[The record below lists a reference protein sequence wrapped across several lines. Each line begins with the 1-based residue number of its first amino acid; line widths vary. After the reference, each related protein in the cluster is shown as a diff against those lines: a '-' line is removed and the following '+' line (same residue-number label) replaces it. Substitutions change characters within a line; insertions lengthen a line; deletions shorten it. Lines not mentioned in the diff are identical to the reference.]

1 MNRLESS
8 SIAGREPVRVGVAG
22 CGNVLAVGY
31 LPTIERLRARGLA
44 ELREAVMKGCRGPR
58 FTVDYHEK
66 ARLHP
71 WLSR

>member
-1 MNRLESS
+1 MNGLGPSS
-8 SIAGREPVRVGVAG
+8 TTGREPVRIGVVG
-22 CGNVLAVGY
+22 CGNVLEVGY
-31 LPTIERLRARGLA
+31 MPIIERLRARGLA
-44 ELREAVMKGCRGPR
+44 ELREAVMEGCRSPR